1 MNLRCLDTEPE
12 KCCADLMGMARQARK
27 HKLGPLHPA
36 FNLLQMVLDALQRSL
51 PEDAHVRA
59 SGRLCVSLTRVP
71 DGKNVLVSEFDS
83 REELIQTLLCSC
95 FVPFY
100 CGVVP
105 PTYRGLHYV
114 DGAISDN
121 LPRCHLKNTIT
132 FSAYA
137 GESDICPPAST
148 LNLHE
153 VRFNNVSIH
162 VSSENMHRVA
172 STFFPPEP
180 EAMSQIC
187 QTGYVDALRFLQDNS
202 LISSECPPRV
212 LETDSPRV
220 ACCELLKERAD
231 AEESRENTQQNG
243 LRPPQAE
250 HLWLDPQLV
259 ERLPVHIRR
268 ALCEACRESHTT
280 EGLLSHVADYLPK
293 KVTSYLQIPRTLPV
307 ESAFSLAN
315 RLVDWIPDVPKDMSW
330 LYGLA
335 EDLYKQAW
343 KDRVEDNDG
352 ESALR
357 RCTSLPL
364 VLNMCGEVDHM
375 PLTPPPTPRWGAT
388 TESPTNAGGGWG
400 LGRAVGWIRNVTL
413 EQTSNCKKTDESMS
427 LK

>member
-1 MNLRCLDTEPE
+1 MFDLKKDWSISFAGCGFMGIYYVGATGCILERFPRFVEDASKIYGSSAGALMAAALTTGTPLE

-202 LISSECPPRV
+202 KDIF
-212 LETDSPRV
+212 
-220 ACCELLKERAD
+220 ELFQFNKFKMSFLYFAV
-231 AEESRENTQQNG
+231 S
-243 LRPPQAE
+243 
-250 HLWLDPQLV
+250 V
-259 ERLPVHIRR
+259 S

-352 ESALR
+352 YLLLGL
-357 RCTSLPL
+357 CSL
-364 VLNMCGEVDHM
+364 
-375 PLTPPPTPRWGAT
+375 
-388 TESPTNAGGGWG
+388 TNYRKYFVQVRQA
-400 LGRAVGWIRNVTL
+400 
-413 EQTSNCKKTDESMS
+413 
-427 LK
+427 